1 MLEGTPS
8 LMRLDGRLHFPVR
21 AAASDARA
29 DYLKV

>member
-8 LMRLDGRLHFPVR
+8 IMRLDGRLHFPVR

-29 DYLKV
+29 NCLKV